1 MTVPLAPMASAEEKH
16 LASKEEKREV
26 GLVRCTTNRVL
37 GIYDKVK
44 NFSPILR
51 YGFET
56 VEYHIPTAVVNLKDP
71 VIDGLDSKIDDLKTR
86 AHKVISPVQEKL
98 KDLDADHDG
107 KVSLGD
113 VKSSV
118 THKTSEVVTK
128 TTEKWKDLRG
138 DLTKKAAERLE
149 RGFEK
154 VSHFSAT
161 RGKEIIHVD
170 LIQYSREVID
180 GASATVSKKFHDAN
194 ATVRPYYEPVYQNV
208 AKSVLKVHEAL
219 AHLQEAVV
227 HISTE
232 KLEQA
237 NAARANLRLKLQNAI
252 QAARELSHSSIEF
265 VHAKYGV
272 AKEAVSELPGQVV
285 PHLPVP
291 AQKSVNFILSSPQ
304 LFTRIKE
311 KAEVDAS
318 KRTLENINNLMSAVK
333 DVVFEGVQE
342 AGEGQTS
349 TE

>member
-1 MTVPLAPMASAEEKH
+1 MASAEEKH
-16 LASKEEKREV
+16 LASEEKHEV

-37 GIYDKVK
+37 GIYDRVK
-44 NFSPILR
+44 NFSPLLR

-56 VEYHIPTAVVNLKDP
+56 VENHIPTAVANLKDP
-71 VIDGLDSKIDDLKTR
+71 VIDGLDSKIDHVR
-86 AHKVISPVQEKL
+86 ACAHKAISPVQDKL

-118 THKTSEVVTK
+118 SHKTTEVVAK
-128 TTEKWKDLRG
+128 TSEKWKDLRG
-138 DLTKKAAERLE
+138 DLTKKAAERIE
-149 RGFEK
+149 KGFER

-161 RGKEIIHVD
+161 RVKDIIHVD

-194 ATVRPYYEPVYQNV
+194 ATVKPYYEPVFQNV
-208 AKSVLKVHEAL
+208 AKSVLKVSEAL
-219 AHLQEAVV
+219 AHLQEAVLN
-227 HISTE
+227 ISTE

-237 NAARANLRLKLQNAI
+237 KAAREALQLRLKNAI
-252 QAARELSHSSIEF
+252 QAARELSHSSIAF
-265 VHAKYGV
+265 VQAKYGV
-272 AKEAVSELPGQVV
+272 AKGALTEFPGQVV
-285 PHLPVP
+285 PHLPLP
-291 AQKSVNFILSSPQ
+291 AQKSVHFILSSPQ

-333 DVVFEGVQE
+333 DVVFEGVAE
-342 AGEGQTS
+342 ARVGQRS
-349 TE
+349 AE